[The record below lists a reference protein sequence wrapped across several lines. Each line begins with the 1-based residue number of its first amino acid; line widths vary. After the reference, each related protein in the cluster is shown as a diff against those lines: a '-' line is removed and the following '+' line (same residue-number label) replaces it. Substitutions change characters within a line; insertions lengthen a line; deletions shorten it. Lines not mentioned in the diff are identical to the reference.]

1 MIADRVLLGE
11 RGKHGQSPRMK
22 TFHYVRAMQRVS
34 AVSGIVLN
42 KALHLGLPRLRT
54 LWIARYLDINIRK
67 LMCRIGIEV
76 IDRACVRANPN
87 RGNTRCG
94 GVCFVAIEAFEG

>member
-76 IDRACVRANPN
+76 K
-87 RGNTRCG
+87 
-94 GVCFVAIEAFEG
+94 VAAAHLEEIQRIIEEFLCLSSRNKRTVVA